1 MLRGK
6 KRERERGKAE
16 WKWEDP
22 GYMIWWLCK
31 IVQYWTSYTVEY
43 NTYAE
48 NFVFIVQAL
57 FLSLILHVSL
67 NATLSLVVGGNEI
80 MILISVVLSVWCPGA
95 RVFPRLFDGP
105 PL

>member
-1 MLRGK
+1 M
-6 KRERERGKAE
+6 
-16 WKWEDP
+16 
-22 GYMIWWLCK
+22 
-31 IVQYWTSYTVEY
+31 
-43 NTYAE
+43 
-48 NFVFIVQAL
+48 FILQAL

-105 PL
+105 PLRLPRRVSSAAASLTQQGVLLFVLLSNSCSLHPV